1 MKVCVLGAGGLLGHM
16 LIRVLGATL
25 DVYGTTRESRSDSSP
40 LARFLSQDKWIDN
53 IDASKFDSINKVFG
67 TTNFDTVINCIG
79 LIKQRNAQTTEHEMM
94 LINAEFPHHL
104 AQVANHQGARVIH
117 ISTDCVFSGDKGNYV
132 ETDTPDPVDV
142 YGKSK
147 LFGELNDVKNLTL
160 RTSHI
165 GRELTIRKS
174 FIEWL
179 LSQKSGHVEGY
190 GHAIYS
196 GLTSQELARLISEL
210 LNAKKGITGMFHV
223 SSQPISK
230 LEIINKLNELLNL
243 EIDVIPDSKVQINRS
258 LNSDKFRLAT
268 NLTPHNWDQM
278 LSDFCKD
285 QKNYE

>member
-16 LIRVLGATL
+16 LIRVLGETI
-25 DVYGTTRESRSDSSP
+25 DVYGTTRELRSISSP
-40 LARFLSQDKWIDN
+40 LARFLPQDKWIDN
-53 IDASKFDSINKVFG
+53 VDASKLDSINKVFG

-79 LIKQRNAQTTEHEMM
+79 LIKQRNAQTTEYEMM
-94 LINAEFPHHL
+94 LINAEFPHRL
-104 AQVANHQGARVIH
+104 AQVANQQGAQVIH
-117 ISTDCVFSGDKGNYV
+117 ISTDCVFSGQKGNYV
-132 ETDTPDPVDV
+132 ETDIPDPVDT

-147 LFGELNDVKNLTL
+147 LLGELNDAKNLTL

-179 LSQKSGHVEGY
+179 LSQKGGDVEGY

-196 GLTSQELARLISEL
+196 GLTSRELARLIREL
-210 LNAKKGITGMFHV
+210 LTANKGLTGMFHV

-243 EIDVIPDSKVQINRS
+243 DINVISDSKVQINRS

-268 NLTPHNWDQM
+268 NLTVNNWDQM
-278 LSDFCKD
+278 LSDFRKD

>member
-16 LIRVLGATL
+16 LIRVLGETI
-25 DVYGTTRESRSDSSP
+25 DVYGTTRKSRSISSP
-40 LARFLSQDKWIDN
+40 LARFLPQDKWIDN
-53 IDASKFDSINKVFG
+53 VDASKLDSINKVFG

-79 LIKQRNAQTTEHEMM
+79 LIKQRNAQTTEYEMM
-94 LINAEFPHHL
+94 LINAEFPHRL
-104 AQVANHQGARVIH
+104 AQVANQQGAQVIH
-117 ISTDCVFSGDKGNYV
+117 ISTDCVFSGQKGNYV
-132 ETDTPDPVDV
+132 ETDIPDPVDT

-147 LFGELNDVKNLTL
+147 LLGELNDAKNLTL

-179 LSQKSGHVEGY
+179 LSQKGGDVEGY

-196 GLTSQELARLISEL
+196 GLTSQELARLIREL
-210 LNAKKGITGMFHV
+210 LTANKGLTGMFHV

-230 LEIINKLNELLNL
+230 LDIINKLNELLNL
-243 EIDVIPDSKVQINRS
+243 DINVTSDSKVQINRS

-268 NLTPHNWDQM
+268 NLTPNNWDQM

>member
-40 LARFLSQDKWIDN
+40 LARFLPQDKWIDN

-94 LINAEFPHHL
+94 LINAEFPHRL
-104 AQVANHQGARVIH
+104 AQAANQQGVRVIH

-147 LFGELNDVKNLTL
+147 FLGELNDVKNLTL

-243 EIDVIPDSKVQINRS
+243 EIDVTSDSKVQINRS

-268 NLTPHNWDQM
+268 NLIPNNWDKM

>member
-16 LIRVLGATL
+16 LIRVLGESV

-40 LARFLSQDKWIDN
+40 LTRFLPQDKWIDN
-53 IDASKFDSINKVFG
+53 VDASKFDSINKVFD

-79 LIKQRNAQTTEHEMM
+79 LIKQRYAQTTEHEMM
-94 LINAEFPHHL
+94 LINAEFPHRL
-104 AQVANHQGARVIH
+104 AQVVNQQGARVIH
-117 ISTDCVFSGDKGNYV
+117 ISSDCVFSGDKGNYV

-147 LFGELNDVKNLTL
+147 LLGELNDTKNLTL

-223 SSQPISK
+223 SSKPISK

-243 EIDVIPDSKVQINRS
+243 EINVTSDSKVQINRS
-258 LNSDKFRLAT
+258 LNSDRFRLAT
-268 NLTPHNWDQM
+268 NLMPHNWDQM

>member
-1 MKVCVLGAGGLLGHM
+1 M
-16 LIRVLGATL
+16 
-25 DVYGTTRESRSDSSP
+25 
-40 LARFLSQDKWIDN
+40 
-53 IDASKFDSINKVFG
+53 
-67 TTNFDTVINCIG
+67 INCIG
-79 LIKQRNAQTTEHEMM
+79 LIKQRNEQTTEHEMM
-94 LINAEFPHHL
+94 LINAEFPHRL
-104 AQVANHQGARVIH
+104 AQAANQQGVRVIH

-132 ETDTPDPVDV
+132 ETDTPDPVDL

-147 LFGELNDVKNLTL
+147 LLGELNDTKNLTL

-210 LNAKKGITGMFHV
+210 LNANKGMTGMFHV

-243 EIDVIPDSKVQINRS
+243 EINVTSDSKVQINRS

>member
-16 LIRVLGATL
+16 LIRVLGETV

-40 LARFLSQDKWIDN
+40 LARFLPQDKWIDN
-53 IDASKFDSINKVFG
+53 VDASKFDSINKVFG
-67 TTNFDTVINCIG
+67 ATNFDTVINCIG

-94 LINAEFPHHL
+94 FINAEFPHRL
-104 AQVANHQGARVIH
+104 AQVVNQQGARVIH

-230 LEIINKLNELLNL
+230 LEIINKLNKLLNL
-243 EIDVIPDSKVQINRS
+243 EIDVIPDLKVQINRS

-278 LSDFCKD
+278 LSDFCED

>member
-40 LARFLSQDKWIDN
+40 LARFLPQDKWIDN

-160 RTSHI
+160 RSSHI

-243 EIDVIPDSKVQINRS
+243 EIDVTSDSKVQINRS

-268 NLTPHNWDQM
+268 NLIPNNWDKM

>member
-16 LIRVLGATL
+16 LIRVLGETI
-25 DVYGTTRESRSDSSP
+25 DVCGTTRESRSISSP
-40 LARFLSQDKWIDN
+40 LAKFLPQDKWIDN
-53 IDASKFDSINKVFG
+53 IDASKFDSLNKVFG
-67 TTNFDTVINCIG
+67 TSNFDTVINCIG

-94 LINAEFPHHL
+94 LINAEFPHRL
-104 AQVANHQGARVIH
+104 AQVVNQQGARVIH

-147 LFGELNDVKNLTL
+147 LLGELNDVKNLTL

-179 LSQKSGHVEGY
+179 LSQKKGHVEGY
-190 GHAIYS
+190 SHAIYS

-223 SSQPISK
+223 SSKPISK
-230 LEIINKLNELLNL
+230 LDIINKLNELLNL
-243 EIDVIPDSKVQINRS
+243 EINVTSDSKVQINRS

-268 NLTPHNWDQM
+268 NLIPHNWDQM

>member
-16 LIRVLGATL
+16 LIRVLGETV
-25 DVYGTTRESRSDSSP
+25 DVYGTTRESRSISSP
-40 LARFLSQDKWIDN
+40 LARFLPQDKWIDN
-53 IDASKFDSINKVFG
+53 VDASKFDSINKVFG
-67 TTNFDTVINCIG
+67 ATNFDTVINCIG

-147 LFGELNDVKNLTL
+147 LLGELNDVKNLTL

-196 GLTSQELARLISEL
+196 GLTSQELARLISEI
-210 LNAKKGITGMFHV
+210 LNANKGLTGMFHV

-243 EIDVIPDSKVQINRS
+243 EINVTSDSKVKINRS

>member
-16 LIRVLGATL
+16 LIRVLGETV
-25 DVYGTTRESRSDSSP
+25 DVYGTTRESRSISSP
-40 LARFLSQDKWIDN
+40 LAIFLPQDKWIDN
-53 IDASKFDSINKVFG
+53 VDASKFDSINKVFG
-67 TTNFDTVINCIG
+67 ATNFDTVINCIG

-94 LINAEFPHHL
+94 FINAEFPHRL
-104 AQVANHQGARVIH
+104 AQVVNQQGARVIH

-147 LFGELNDVKNLTL
+147 LLGELNDSKNLTL

-230 LEIINKLNELLNL
+230 LEIIKKLNKLLNL
-243 EIDVIPDSKVQINRS
+243 EIDVIPDLKVQINRS

>member
-1 MKVCVLGAGGLLGHM
+1 M
-16 LIRVLGATL
+16 LIRVLGETV
-25 DVYGTTRESRSDSSP
+25 DVYGTTRESRSISSP
-40 LARFLSQDKWIDN
+40 LARFLPQDKWIDN
-53 IDASKFDSINKVFG
+53 VDASKFDSINKVFG
-67 TTNFDTVINCIG
+67 ATNFDTVINCIG

-94 LINAEFPHHL
+94 FINAEFPHRL
-104 AQVANHQGARVIH
+104 AQVVNQQGARVIH

-147 LFGELNDVKNLTL
+147 LLGELNDSKNLTL

-196 GLTSQELARLISEL
+196 GLTSQELARLIGEL

-230 LEIINKLNELLNL
+230 LEIINKLNKLLNL
-243 EIDVIPDSKVQINRS
+243 EIDVIPDLKVQINRS